1 MRFNFAVGTSQ
12 SVGYASVTVNDFAHY
27 RDKNMPGTNWG
38 LWQNVAALQR
48 SQMALLDLHAEA
60 LKSAEKVRENA
71 DLTREAKARRSREI
85 FNNFAEVARSVLPDL
100 SKTAEN
106 FFTFASEKLT
116 AVQPLPA
123 SDTVQ
128 AGLDAECRAY
138 VRSLDTMEQSELI
151 GQIRQGNEPRIAAAV
166 LRGPARVSGL
176 KNEQLLTLAA
186 AGIAVAHEEAVITLA
201 KLAISI
207 RELQLLAMR
216 LGKDV
221 IRAAVGIESLD
232 SETESWN
239 KPLDSLESL
248 FAWLKPIPLEIFGAQ
263 RVTPE
268 MDARARKQ
276 KSGGDA

>member
-12 SVGYASVTVNDFAHY
+12 SVGYASAIINDFSQY

-48 SQMALLDLHAEA
+48 SQTILLDLHAEA
-60 LKSAEKVRENA
+60 LKSAEKVRENV
-71 DLTREAKARRSREI
+71 DLTREAKTRRSREI
-85 FNNFAEVARSVLPDL
+85 FNIFADGARSVLPDL

-106 FFTFASEKLT
+106 FYTFASEKLT
-116 AVQPLPA
+116 AVQALPS

-138 VRSLDTMEQSELI
+138 VRSLNVTEQSELI
-151 GQIRQGNEPRIAAAV
+151 GEIRLGNEPRIAAAI
-166 LRGPARVSGL
+166 LRGPARISGL
-176 KNEQLLTLAA
+176 KNGQLQSLAA
-186 AGIAVAHEEAVITLA
+186 AGIAVAHEEAVLTLTR
-201 KLAISI
+201 LAIGI
-207 RELQLLAMR
+207 REVQLLAMR

-232 SETESWN
+232 GETESWN
-239 KPLDSLESL
+239 KPLATLESL
-248 FAWLKPIPLEIFGAQ
+248 FAWLKPIPLEISGAQ

-268 MDARARKQ
+268 MEARAKKQ
-276 KSGGDA
+276 QAGVDA